1 MENKKKLPEN
11 TLDEKINFYQK
22 EINSFINKWG
32 NPNDYKN
39 WNEKKQM
46 EWVATN
52 SDYEYELAK
61 ENLREIENIKKLL
74 EITKSKTIKEMNK
87 KLKNIKKEKIDELL
101 EKYEPKS

>member
-1 MENKKKLPEN
+1 
-11 TLDEKINFYQK
+11 
-22 EINSFINKWG
+22 
-32 NPNDYKN
+32 
-39 WNEKKQM
+39 M

-101 EKYEPKS
+101 EKYEPKN